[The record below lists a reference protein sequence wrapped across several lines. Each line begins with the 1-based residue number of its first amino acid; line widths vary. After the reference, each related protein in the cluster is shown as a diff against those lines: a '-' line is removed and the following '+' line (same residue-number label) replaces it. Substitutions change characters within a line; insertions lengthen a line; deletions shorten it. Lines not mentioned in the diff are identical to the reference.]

1 MTTSQALPF
10 LENLNR
16 SIVVCLNSAVAS
28 LSQTRQAHAYTLKF
42 GVFNDTLISTKLISQ
57 YANHRCFT
65 EADLV
70 LNSISEPS
78 VSSFSSLMY
87 ALNKS
92 NLFSRL
98 LSVFTRMLSHGIL
111 PDNRVLPNIVKA
123 CGQLS
128 AFKLGREVHS
138 MVCKYGFDSDS
149 VVQASLVHMY
159 LKSDQV
165 QDARNVFERLLE
177 RDVVT
182 CGALISA
189 YARKGCVNE
198 ARKIFYGMERF
209 GVEPNLVSWNCM
221 ITGFNQSGN
230 YDEAVVM
237 FREMHSKGF
246 QPDDTT
252 ISSVLSAVGD
262 LERLNMGV
270 QVLSYVIKLGLL
282 HCKFVICALMDMFG
296 KCACSGELMKVF
308 EETDQEVMDV
318 GASNALIT
326 GLSRNGLVDAALE
339 IFDGFRAYGRE
350 LNVVSWTSII
360 SGCSQN
366 GKDIEALE
374 LFRKMQS
381 AGLKPNSVTIPCL
394 LPACGN
400 IAALVHGK
408 AAHGFALRIGIEN
421 DVHVGSALVDMY
433 AKCGRIHLSQL
444 CFDRIANKNSV
455 CWNAIM
461 GGYAMHGKAK
471 EAIDMFHLMQRR
483 GHKPDFISFSCLLSA
498 CSQGGLTEESW
509 HFFNSMYRD
518 HGIKPKMEHY
528 SCMVNLLGR
537 SGKVEE
543 AYAMIKKMPFVPDAC
558 VWGALLS
565 SCRLHNNIGLGE
577 IAARNLFELEPSNPG
592 NYILLSNIYASKA
605 MWKEVDAVR
614 DVMRNRGIKKNPGCS
629 WIEIKN
635 QVHMLL
641 AGDKSHPQKTEIIEK
656 LYNLSMEMKKAGYLP
671 DTNLVLQDVDEQD
684 KEQILCGHSE
694 KLAVAFGLLN
704 TPPGSPLQV
713 IKNLR
718 ICGDCHAVIKFIS
731 GFEGREIYVR
741 DTNLFHHFKNGVCS
755 CGDYW

>member
-10 LENLNR
+10 FENLNR
-16 SIVVCLNSAVAS
+16 SIVVCLNSAVAT
-28 LSQTRQAHAYTLKF
+28 LAQTRQAHAYTLKI
-42 GVFNDTLISTKLISQ
+42 GVCNDSLISTKLISQ
-57 YANHRCFT
+57 YANHRCFA

-78 VSSFSSLMY
+78 ISSFSSLIY

-92 NLFSRL
+92 NLFSRSL
-98 LSVFTRMLSHGIL
+98 GVFSRMLSNGIL
-111 PDNRVLPNIVKA
+111 PDTHVLPNIIKA
-123 CGQLS
+123 CGKLS
-128 AFKLGREVHS
+128 AFKLEREVHS
-138 MVCKYGFDSDS
+138 IVCKFGFDSDS

-159 LKSDQV
+159 LKSDRV
-165 QDARNVFERLLE
+165 RDARNVFERLPE
-177 RDVVT
+177 GDVVT

-198 ARKIFYGMERF
+198 ARQIFYGMQRF
-209 GVEPNLVSWNCM
+209 GVEPNLVSWNGM

-237 FREMHSKGF
+237 FREMHSEGF
-246 QPDDTT
+246 HPDDIT

-262 LERLNMGV
+262 LERLNIGI
-270 QVLSYVIKLGLL
+270 QVLCYVIKLGLL
-282 HCKFVICALMDMFG
+282 RCKFVICALMDMFG
-296 KCACSGELMKVF
+296 KCACAGELMKVF

-318 GASNALIT
+318 GARNALIT
-326 GLSRNGLVDAALE
+326 GLSRNGLVDEALE
-339 IFDGFRAYGRE
+339 VFDGFRVYGRE
-350 LNVVSWTSII
+350 LNVVSWTSMI

-374 LFRKMQS
+374 LFREMQS
-381 AGLKPNSVTIPCL
+381 AGVKPNSVTIPCL

-400 IAALVHGK
+400 IAALIHGK
-408 AAHGFALRIGIEN
+408 AAHGFALRTGIEN

-433 AKCGRIHLSQL
+433 AKCGRIHLSRL
-444 CFDRIANKNSV
+444 CFDWIANKNSV

-471 EAIDMFHLMQRR
+471 EAIDIFHLMQRK
-483 GHKPDFISFSCLLSA
+483 GHKPDFISFSCVLSA
-498 CSQGGLTEESW
+498 CSQGGLTEEGW

-543 AYAMIKKMPFVPDAC
+543 AYAMIKQMPFEPDAC
-558 VWGALLS
+558 VWGALLG
-565 SCRLHNNIGLGE
+565 SCRLHNNVGIGE
-577 IAARNLFELEPSNPG
+577 IAASNLFELEPSNPG

-614 DVMRNRGIKKNPGCS
+614 DVMRNRGMKKNPGCS

-641 AGDKSHPQKTEIIEK
+641 AGDKSHPQRSRIIEK

-671 DTNLVLQDVDEQD
+671 DTKLVLQDVDEQD

-704 TPPGSPLQV
+704 TPPGSPLQLGGGNLATAAEHDYSNVLKLRV
-713 IKNLR
+713 ITCL
-718 ICGDCHAVIKFIS
+718 CECLLDLQV
-731 GFEGREIYVR
+731 
-741 DTNLFHHFKNGVCS
+741 
-755 CGDYW
+755 